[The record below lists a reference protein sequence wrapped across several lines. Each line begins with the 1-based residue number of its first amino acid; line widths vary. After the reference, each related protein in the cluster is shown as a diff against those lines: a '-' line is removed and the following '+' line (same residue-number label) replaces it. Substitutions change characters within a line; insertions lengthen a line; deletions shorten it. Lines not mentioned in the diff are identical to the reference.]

1 VRRRNHERILDM
13 TTTLILQG
21 RGLSSDIAG
30 AIAGDLRGKLEE
42 RAGHWRV
49 IADAAP
55 SRETLAT
62 LRQRYP
68 VDINPLPADFD
79 PAAVRLL
86 LSDMDSTLINIECAD
101 EIGDFMGIKPQVAAI
116 TAAAMRGELD
126 FETSLRRRIALLKG
140 LDASALEHVYHE
152 RLRLNPGAEAL
163 VAGLHARG
171 AKFALV
177 SGGFTF
183 FTERLRKR
191 LDLDYTLANNLEI
204 SGGRI
209 TGEVHGAIVGA
220 EAKADFLLRLC
231 EELRIKPAQAIAVG
245 DGANDLKMIRLAGLG
260 VAYHGRP
267 AVQAEAPVVLNHS
280 GLDGILAFL
289 E

>member
-1 VRRRNHERILDM
+1 M

-21 RGLSSDIAG
+21 PALTPDIAG
-30 AIAGDLRGKLEE
+30 AIAGVLHGELEE
-42 RAGHWRV
+42 RAAHQRVLTRQAPPPTQLAALRGH
-49 IADAAP
+49 
-55 SRETLAT
+55 
-62 LRQRYP
+62 YP
-68 VDINPLPADFD
+68 IDINALPAGFN
-79 PAAVRLL
+79 PGAVRLL
-86 LSDMDSTLINIECAD
+86 ISDMDSTLINIECVD
-101 EIGDFMGIKPQVAAI
+101 EIADFMGVKPQVAAI

-163 VAGLHARG
+163 IEGLHDHG

-183 FTERLRKR
+183 FTERLRAQ
-191 LDLDYTLANNLEI
+191 LGLDYTLANNLEI
-204 SGGRI
+204 NGGHI

-220 EAKADFLLRLC
+220 EAKAEFLLRLC

-245 DGANDLKMIRLAGLG
+245 DGANDLKMLRLAGLG
-260 VAYHGRP
+260 IAYRAKP
-267 AVQAEAPVVLNHS
+267 AVQAEADVVLNYS

-289 E
+289 ER

>member
-1 VRRRNHERILDM
+1 M
-13 TTTLILQG
+13 TTLILQG
-21 RGLSSDIAG
+21 QALTPDLAG
-30 AIAGDLRGKLEE
+30 AIAGALRGDLDE
-42 RAGHWRV
+42 RAGRWRV
-49 IADAAP
+49 NTAARP
-55 SRETLAT
+55 SMETLAG
-62 LRQRYP
+62 LRHRYP
-68 VDINPLPADFD
+68 VDINALPPDFA
-79 PAAVRLL
+79 PGAVRLL
-86 LSDMDSTLINIECAD
+86 ISDMDSTLINIECVD
-101 EIGDFMGIKPQVAAI
+101 EIADFMGIKPQVAAI

-163 VAGLHARG
+163 VEGLHARD

-183 FTERLRKR
+183 FTERLRTR

-204 SGGRI
+204 EQGRV

-220 EAKADFLLRLC
+220 EAKAEFLRWLC
-231 EELRIKPAQAIAVG
+231 GELRIHPQQTIAVG
-245 DGANDLKMIRLAGLG
+245 DGANDLKMLRLAGLG
-260 VAYHGRP
+260 VAYRAKP
-267 AVQAEAPVVLNHS
+267 AVQAEADVVLNHS

-289 E
+289 EQD

>member
-1 VRRRNHERILDM
+1 M
-13 TTTLILQG
+13 TTTVILQG
-21 RGLSSDIAG
+21 RTLTPDSAG
-30 AIAGDLRGKLEE
+30 AIAGELRGEREE

-49 IADAAP
+49 FIAAAP
-55 SRETLAT
+55 APAT
-62 LRQRYP
+62 VAQLRQRYP
-68 VDINPLPADFD
+68 VDINLMPAGFD
-79 PAAVRLL
+79 PGAVRLL

-140 LDASALEHVYHE
+140 LDASVLERVYNE

-163 VAGLHARG
+163 VAGLHAHG
-171 AKFALV
+171 ARFALV

-183 FTERLRKR
+183 FTERLRAR
-191 LDLDYTLANNLEI
+191 LGLDYTLANHLEI
-204 SGGRI
+204 VDGRI
-209 TGEVHGAIVGA
+209 TGEVHGPIVGA
-220 EAKADFLLRLC
+220 AAKAEFLLSLC
-231 EELRIKPAQAIAVG
+231 GELKIKPAQVIAVG
-245 DGANDLKMIRLAGLG
+245 DGANDLQMIRLAGLG

-267 AVQAEAPVVLNHS
+267 AVLAEADVVLNHS

-289 E
+289 EQD

>member
-1 VRRRNHERILDM
+1 MRRNHERIPDM
-13 TTTLILQG
+13 TTLILQG
-21 RGLSSDIAG
+21 RGLTPDIAG
-30 AIAGDLRGKLEE
+30 KIAADTHGTLEA
-42 RAGHWRV
+42 RATHHRV
-49 IADAAP
+49 TLDSAP
-55 SRETLAT
+55 TGELITT

-126 FETSLRRRIALLKG
+126 FETSLRRRVALLKG
-140 LDASALEHVYHE
+140 ADTAVLEHVYHE

-163 VAGLHARG
+163 VEGLHARG

-183 FTERLRKR
+183 FTERLRAR
-191 LDLDYTLANNLEI
+191 LGLDYTLANELDI
-204 SGGRI
+204 ADGRI

-220 EAKADFLLRLC
+220 ATKAEFLLRLC
-231 EELRIKPAQAIAVG
+231 EELRIEPAQVIAVG
-245 DGANDLKMIRLAGLG
+245 DGANDLQMIRLAGLG

-267 AVQAEAPVVLNHS
+267 AILAEADVVLNHS

>member
-1 VRRRNHERILDM
+1 M

-21 RGLSSDIAG
+21 RTLTPDIAG
-30 AIAGDLRGKLEE
+30 TIAEALHGDLEARPS
-42 RAGHWRV
+42 HYRV
-49 IADAAP
+49 HAAASSP
-55 SRETLAT
+55 ETLAD

-68 VDINPLPADFD
+68 VDINARPADFD

-101 EIGDFMGIKPQVAAI
+101 EIADFMGVKPQVAAI

-140 LDASALEHVYHE
+140 LDASALEHVYRE

-163 VAGLHARG
+163 IEGLHARG

-183 FTERLRKR
+183 FTERLRPR
-191 LDLDYTLANNLEI
+191 LNLDYTLANELEI
-204 SGGRI
+204 EDGRLLGTVRGG
-209 TGEVHGAIVGA
+209 IVGA
-220 EAKADFLLRLC
+220 QAKADFLRKLC
-231 EELRIKPAQAIAVG
+231 GELGIDEKAAIAAG
-245 DGANDLKMIRLAGLG
+245 DGANDLPMMRLAGLG
-260 VAYHGRP
+260 VAYRAKP
-267 AVQAEAPVVLNHS
+267 AVQAEADVVLNHAA
-280 GLDGILAFL
+280 LDAILAFI
-289 E
+289 ES